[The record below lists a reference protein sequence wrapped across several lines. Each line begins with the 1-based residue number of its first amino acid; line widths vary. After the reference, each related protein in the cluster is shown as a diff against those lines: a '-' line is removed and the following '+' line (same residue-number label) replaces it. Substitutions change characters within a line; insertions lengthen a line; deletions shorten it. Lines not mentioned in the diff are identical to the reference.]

1 MILLINL
8 NKIYYLL
15 NLTKGLLVFFILIS
29 IFYIDKL
36 NYLFL
41 G

>member
-8 NKIYYLL
+8 KLIYYLL

>member
-8 NKIYYLL
+8 KLIYNLL